1 MLVTHFMEE
10 AERLCDRVALIDH
23 GRIVALD
30 TPANLAARAR
40 GGKSVR
46 FLPSAPFDD
55 RLLAELPEVMRV
67 EHEGQHVVVTGNGEL
82 VNAVILAL
90 HAAGLEARG
99 IQLDASSL
107 EDAFVRLTGTHPHQE
122 GEES

>member
-1 MLVTHFMEE
+1 VT
-10 AERLCDRVALIDH
+10 
-23 GRIVALD
+23 
-30 TPANLAARAR
+30 
-40 GGKSVR
+40 
-46 FLPSAPFDD
+46 
-55 RLLAELPEVMRV
+55 RV

-90 HAAGLEARG
+90 QTAGLAARD

-107 EDAFVRLTGTHPHQE
+107 EDAFVRLTGTHLHQE

>member
-1 MLVTHFMEE
+1 
-10 AERLCDRVALIDH
+10 
-23 GRIVALD
+23 
-30 TPANLAARAR
+30 
-40 GGKSVR
+40 
-46 FLPSAPFDD
+46 
-55 RLLAELPEVMRV
+55 
-67 EHEGQHVVVTGNGEL
+67 VVVTGNGEL